1 MSNTPYVRAAI
12 AEAALQFVVPPLIR
26 KSLLDDTEFRQEY
39 GFTTE
44 AVLSFGNARISI
56 QRSAIFDTIRK
67 VLAGA
72 LEREVTDTDGREWK
86 LRNEAKTG
94 QLPKLVISSAE
105 QRLVLPDFS
114 VLSPDTAVR
123 LRLLDEATFDVNLP
137 ASAKDTW
144 REILKER
151 ALEDDE
157 VDLFLSD
164 LRDTPV
170 HLTRVIRDEILAGQS
185 SLSSLVPSSRTYFE
199 RLVGAYDESASIRDY
214 AAGAGKKFLEQLS
227 AWRAYEGFVFSL
239 LLSSHCALT
248 TEICVDRLEKEDLF
262 RAYKLIERSGDI
274 ISRVG
279 AIEIGL
285 RILPEHPEIEPLVVR
300 LIEQMRDEDVD
311 DSTSGFKLFSAL
323 FVLVDGELSRTRLMS
338 SEPPFYRRLASLSHA
353 ALIHR
358 QLVVHD
364 VELGPLCDWALKS
377 RGLQYYMQSLS
388 DMRLEPRWNSAL
400 AAPSQMKAE
409 CFGRVMLAARN
420 FEASIRNSQLHSL
433 ILGTEPPSLHAL
445 SDSPAPYLPGP
456 LEGAEDCPNIL
467 PADLSEEIKAQLATE
482 EIAPSSFIA
491 LVNSALIFRV
501 DSGHAGLAARALKLG
516 NYHLAHVEGKSE
528 LLGVLRGLARVA
540 AVARSAALAD
550 ELRILMRRYRQDTQY
565 SCSTEEQLRVCLIA
579 AASHADLTEW
589 RDFVGDWLTE
599 LAFGEFG
606 GYDGALFHSH
616 LQCLCHAVPELWV
629 SCGKADAALMALS
642 GR

>member
-1 MSNTPYVRAAI
+1 MSNPPYVRAAI

-26 KSLLDDTEFRQEY
+26 KSLLDDTEFRKEF

-44 AVLSFGNARISI
+44 AVPSFGNNRVSI
-56 QRSAIFDTIRK
+56 RRTAIFEAIRN

-72 LEREVTDTDGREWK
+72 AERELTDTGGRKWK
-86 LRNEAKTG
+86 LRNEAETA
-94 QLPKLVISSAE
+94 QLPKLVISSAK

-114 VLSPDTAVR
+114 VLSPDAAVR
-123 LRLLDEATFDVNLP
+123 LRSLDEAAFYVNLP
-137 ASAKDTW
+137 ASAQDRW

-151 ALEDDE
+151 AFEDDE
-157 VDLFLSD
+157 VNLFHID
-164 LRDTPV
+164 LRNTPV
-170 HLTRVIRDEILAGQS
+170 HLTRVFRGEILAGQS

-199 RLVGAYDESASIRDY
+199 RLVGAYDGSASIRDY
-214 AAGAGKKFLEQLS
+214 AAGAGKKFLKQLS
-227 AWRAYEGFVFSL
+227 AWQAYEGFVFSL
-239 LLSSHCALT
+239 LLSSHSALT
-248 TEICVDRLEKEDLF
+248 AEIYVNQLEKQDLF
-262 RAYKLIERSGDI
+262 RAYDLIERYGDI

-285 RILPEHPEIEPLVVR
+285 RILPEHPEIEPVVVR

-311 DSTSGFKLFSAL
+311 DSTSGYKLFSAL

-358 QLVVHD
+358 QLVAHD
-364 VELGPLCDWALKS
+364 VELDPLCDWALKS

-420 FEASIRNSQLHSL
+420 FEASLKNSQLHDL

-445 SDSPAPYLPGP
+445 SEFLAPYLPGP
-456 LEGAEDCPNIL
+456 LEGVEDRPHFL
-467 PADLSEEIKAQLATE
+467 PADLSEEIKVQLTTE

-516 NYHLAHVEGKSE
+516 NYRLANVKDKSD
-528 LLGVLRGLARVA
+528 LLDVLRGLARVA
-540 AVARSAALAD
+540 AATRSAALAD
-550 ELRILMRRYRQDTQY
+550 ELHILVRRYRHDTQF
-565 SCSTEEQLRVCLIA
+565 SFSIEEELRVCLIA
-579 AASHADLTEW
+579 AASRADLTEW
-589 RDFVGDWLTE
+589 REFAGDWLTE
-599 LAFGEFG
+599 LAFGELG
-606 GYDGALFHSH
+606 PNDAAVFHSH

-629 SCGKADAALMALS
+629 SCGKADAALMALR
-642 GR
+642 GC